1 MIGEGLA
8 RRWRTMAQNGT
19 LNAKQTA
26 AIVALLDPA
35 NGSTVAAAKAAGVP
49 LRTMNRWLQEDSAF
63 VAQLRQAEG
72 AAIDQSVRR
81 LISVSAAADSTI
93 VSIMSNRD
101 NPPGVRLRAAALVKE
116 SLVRLRE
123 LRNIESRLAA
133 LEAHDTSD
141 D

>member
-1 MIGEGLA
+1 
-8 RRWRTMAQNGT
+8 MAQNGT

-123 LRNIESRLAA
+123 LRNIEDRLSA
-133 LEAHDTSD
+133 LEEAYVNKVD
-141 D
+141 